1 MLTQFETDMIVRT
14 VNALESIAEELK
26 ALREMKAEEREEAR
40 TEKAIL
46 TSV

>member
-1 MLTQFETDMIVRT
+1 MLTQFETDMIARAVH
-14 VNALESIAEELK
+14 ALESIAEELK
-26 ALREMKAEEREEAR
+26 ALQKMKAEEREEAR